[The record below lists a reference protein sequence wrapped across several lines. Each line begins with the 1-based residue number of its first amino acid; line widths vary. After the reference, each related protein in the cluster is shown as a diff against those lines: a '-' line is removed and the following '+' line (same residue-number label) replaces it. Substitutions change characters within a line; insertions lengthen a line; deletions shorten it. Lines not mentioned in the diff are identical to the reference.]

1 MEEIIINGFGFL
13 YILLL
18 IGVFCISLYINC
30 FKYYFDV
37 GDILTNNERIRKIK
51 YLNLCSKDTGQWKMN
66 ILNRLESKRYAYE

>member
-1 MEEIIINGFGFL
+1 MEEIIIISFGLL

-37 GDILTNNERIRKIK
+37 GKTYNRSDQIFKHK
-51 YLNLCSKDTGQWKMN
+51 YLKRMLLDTGQFSGYISNN
-66 ILNRLESKRYAYE
+66 IESMRYAYE